1 MNWLAKCLAVLVV
14 AFMFSGCGDMM
25 RSLRQESLAIDQDA
39 DGKDRTDDEN
49 TEQMAQAA
57 RPLRGVTANNVSKY
71 DPPVRRE
78 YSRKLASAGDDV
90 ADEEGPEKRYK
101 REDFVD
107 SAAHENS
114 LWDGSGQSNYL
125 FTNNRRRETGDL
137 ITVDVER
144 ELKREIQYSLW
155 MSLPP
160 EQRRRPR
167 KPASDDKPTAFAK
180 AAEDNKTQTEKNKDA
195 AEEAAKKDIA
205 SNGKEDDTVRMEVV
219 EHLGN
224 GLVRLVGNKRV
235 IHKGVPNT
243 VEVSALVNN
252 KDIDDQNH
260 LKSSSFLDLQTQVV
274 Q

>member
-1 MNWLAKCLAVLVV
+1 MNWLAKCFAVL
-14 AFMFSGCGDMM
+14 AFSLLLTGCGDMM
-25 RSLRQESLAIDQDA
+25 RSLRQESLAIDEEA
-39 DGKDRTDDEN
+39 DSGDRSDDEN
-49 TEQMAQAA
+49 TQRMAQAS
-57 RPLRGVTANNVSKY
+57 RPLRGVTANNVNKY

-78 YSRKLASAGDDV
+78 YARKIASFEEDAGD
-90 ADEEGPEKRYK
+90 AERPERRYK

-107 SAAHENS
+107 RAAHENS

-125 FTNNRRRETGDL
+125 FTNNRRREVGDL
-137 ITVDVER
+137 VSVDVER

-167 KPASDDKPTAFAK
+167 KPASDGKPTKFAK
-180 AAEDNKTQTEKNKDA
+180 EDSKTQTEKNKDD

-205 SNGKEDDTVRMEVV
+205 SNGKEDDSVRMEVV

-235 IHKGVPNT
+235 IHKGVPKN

-252 KDIDDQNH
+252 RDIDDQNH